1 MNVFKTSLYTTVV
14 TILKMLSLLA
24 INKIVSVVAGPAGL
38 TLIAQFMNAVHIL
51 NSLAQGGVS
60 SGVVK
65 FVAEYD
71 GSERKTASVVSNAF
85 IVTCFFTL
93 SVVITLLLFS
103 KKISI
108 WVMGDGEYSIVFTV
122 LGLTIVFSSLNA
134 LFLSILNGM
143 REIKKWALANIA
155 QSLWTL
161 IITSLATV
169 FFGVFGALFSIII
182 AQAAIFLIIL
192 RLAKDEKIMTK
203 FAGLPKLDF
212 GIISKL
218 LKFSFMALVS
228 ALSLPIALILV
239 RNEIISELGEVKA
252 GLWQASWYVSS
263 MFFTI
268 LTSVIGVYY
277 LPRLSQVESK
287 KEIRQEITQGLT
299 FLVPIAIVCAF
310 VLYLSKDFILFFLF
324 AAEFHAARELF
335 LWQLMGD
342 VVKVAAWLFAHIML
356 AKAMIKAYV
365 LSEVFVNSFFVV
377 LSIALIGQF
386 GLIGVSYSALITFCI
401 YFFMATVITRNYW
414 L

>member
-1 MNVFKTSLYTTVV
+1 M
-14 TILKMLSLLA
+14 
-24 INKIVSVVAGPAGL
+24 
-38 TLIAQFMNAVHIL
+38 
-51 NSLAQGGVS
+51 S

-203 FAGLPKLDF
+203 FAGLPKPDF